1 MLMGTFRLDY
11 PILRETLSRVP
22 DATLTW
28 VQSDLTEDDQHKMLV
43 WLEHDE
49 QSTFCDGL
57 EDDPTVMSHTRL
69 TAVNG
74 RQLYHLELTDE
85 GHRESVYP
93 VIVEQG
99 IVLDHVTAS
108 VDGWEFRTTFPD
120 HDALEQFRSF
130 CADHDLDIALRQL
143 YEEREAVDHVRH
155 GLTDRQRETLVT
167 AVDAGYLEIPR
178 ACSLADL
185 GDQLGIS
192 SNAASERFR
201 RGVQTLV
208 RNTVHPDAESS

>member
-11 PILRETLSRVP
+11 PILRETLACVP

-49 QSTFCDGL
+49 QSAFCDGL
-57 EDDPTVMSHTRL
+57 EDDPTVTSYSRL
-69 TAVNG
+69 TTVDG
-74 RQLYHLELTDE
+74 RHLYHLELTDE
-85 GHRESVYP
+85 GHRESIYP

-130 CADHDLDIALRQL
+130 CADHDLDIVLRQL
-143 YEEREAVDHVRH
+143 YEERETVDHVRY

-185 GDQLGIS
+185 GDRLGVS

-208 RNTVHPDAESS
+208 RSTVHPDADTS